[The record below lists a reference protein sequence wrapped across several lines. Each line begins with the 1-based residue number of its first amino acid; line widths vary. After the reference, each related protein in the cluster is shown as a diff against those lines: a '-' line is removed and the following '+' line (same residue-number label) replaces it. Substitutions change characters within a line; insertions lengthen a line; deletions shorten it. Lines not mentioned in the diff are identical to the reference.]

1 MLYNAMKNNNS
12 SVVFHEMMAEDI
24 AKNTR
29 FWNPVCRNNWALKFS
44 VYGNYILL
52 VVVSVHT
59 GQTIIRYFDNEQ
71 KACTFINMIVCR
83 NPYEEFDA

>member
-1 MLYNAMKNNNS
+1 MKNNNS

-83 NPYEEFDA
+83 NPYEEIDA